1 MIGIEWKNI
10 FYNFN
15 VTNNHLYK
23 NIEND
28 NTNRLSIFSQELT
41 KLRKINDYTLTNEH

>member
-1 MIGIEWKNI
+1 MIGIEGENV

-23 NIEND
+23 NIENE

-41 KLRKINDYTLTNEH
+41 KLRKINDNTSTKKN